1 MSFYTLY
8 KGETALASSLEMCI
22 YTCIHCFSAQVF
34 GSFTQSISPF
44 VYRNKKTIKRTNR
57 INKSLGF
64 TPCGAP
70 LTCISSHPNQH
81 LYGTLQYVPPTPTS
95 TLPTVCAQ
103 HGAPTP
109 CPWNNGSQRFS
120 SQQHYVCTAAAQQ
133 ALPGSLP
140 ASQQGRTHRTLHY
153 QDPGMHSRDL
163 LLLGHLVQHH
173 PEDRACKAQ
182 QVIVSSR
189 LSREKA
195 SRFGKHKPSLFLS
208 TVLTFFRSYL
218 HPWTGRENGG
228 DQPFKPRDTVAT
240 DKRIT

>member
-1 MSFYTLY
+1 MFLRLQPPPFPLSVPSMEHQLHAH
-8 KGETALASSLEMCI
+8 GIMGLRGSAHNSIMCALQQLSRHSQALSQLPSRDIPTIL
-22 YTCIHCFSAQVF
+22 S
-34 GSFTQSISPF
+34 
-44 VYRNKKTIKRTNR
+44 TIKTQA
-57 INKSLGF
+57 
-64 TPCGAP
+64 C
-70 LTCISSHPNQH
+70 
-81 LYGTLQYVPPTPTS
+81 
-95 TLPTVCAQ
+95 TVI
-103 HGAPTP
+103 
-109 CPWNNGSQRFS
+109 
-120 SQQHYVCTAAAQQ
+120 
-133 ALPGSLP
+133 
-140 ASQQGRTHRTLHY
+140 
-153 QDPGMHSRDL
+153 RDL

-208 TVLTFFRSYL
+208 TVLMFFRSYL